1 MVKGAIMKVIIH
13 LGQIIAGVGAAV
25 MTIRGD
31 HLAAIVICLLVI
43 CSALFEI
50 TNAIKALKEQS

>member
-1 MVKGAIMKVIIH
+1 MKVIIH

-25 MTIRGD
+25 MTIRGE
-31 HLAAIVICLLVI
+31 HFAAIVICLLVI

-50 TNAIKALKEQS
+50 ANAIKAAKGES

>member
-1 MVKGAIMKVIIH
+1 MKVIIH

-25 MTIRGD
+25 MTIRGE
-31 HLAAIVICLLVI
+31 HFAAIVICLLVI

-50 TNAIKALKEQS
+50 ANAIKALKEQS